1 VAPDR
6 FIPLLEQTRSIWLLT
21 RWLMR
26 KVPQQMR
33 QWRASGF
40 EPDVSINLS
49 ASDLLEPRMPQHLLD
64 CLAQADLSPHKLML
78 EVTESAIMNEPE
90 QAVKVMQQLR
100 GHGVRFS
107 VDDFG
112 TGYSSLAQFKSLPV
126 DELKIDRSFVK
137 NLKSGSDDAIIVQTT
152 IDLGHRFG
160 VKVVAEG
167 IETTENWQQLL
178 AMGCDQGQGY
188 LISKPLPAEQLLA
201 FIQMIGGR
209 FEPVIPA
216 LATLPLNFYSART

>member
-1 VAPDR
+1 
-6 FIPLLEQTRSIWLLT
+6 
-21 RWLMR
+21 
-26 KVPQQMR
+26 
-33 QWRASGF
+33 
-40 EPDVSINLS
+40 
-49 ASDLLEPRMPQHLLD
+49 LLD
-64 CLAQADLSPHKLML
+64 CLAQADISPHKLML
-78 EVTESAIMNEPE
+78 EITESAIMNEPD

-100 GHGVRFS
+100 AHGLRFS

-137 NLKSGSDDAIIVQTT
+137 NMQPGSDDAIIVQTT
-152 IDLGHRFG
+152 IDMGHRFG

-188 LISKPLPAEQLLA
+188 LISKPLPPEQLLA
-201 FIQMIGGR
+201 FSQMTDGR
-209 FEPVIPA
+209 FEPVLPA
-216 LATLPLNFYSART
+216 LSMDTLPLIFSPART

>member
-1 VAPDR
+1 
-6 FIPLLEQTRSIWLLT
+6 
-21 RWLMR
+21 
-26 KVPQQMR
+26 
-33 QWRASGF
+33 
-40 EPDVSINLS
+40 
-49 ASDLLEPRMPQHLLD
+49 
-64 CLAQADLSPHKLML
+64 
-78 EVTESAIMNEPE
+78 
-90 QAVKVMQQLR
+90 MQQLR
-100 GHGVRFS
+100 AHSLRFS

-137 NLKSGSDDAIIVQTT
+137 NMQPGSDDAIIVQAT

-178 AMGCDQGQGY
+178 AMGCDHGQGY

-201 FIQMIGGR
+201 FIQKVGGR
-209 FEPVIPA
+209 FEPFIPA
-216 LATLPLNFYSART
+216 LSMDTLPLIFSPART